1 MSGDIANV
9 KTAVEVKVG
18 EMRVAVSYARHQI

>member
-1 MSGDIANV
+1 MSGDIADV
-9 KTAVEVKVG
+9 KTAAEVQVG